1 MTERFCQRQARHQT
15 ADISPVHLRR
25 RVEIGAP
32 TVALTAVLVVWTWI
46 AVAAAAEGECRRYE
60 SEPLSARIF
69 EGVLSL
75 GAAAALVGVLVNLV
89 ALADSTRRAR
99 AWRGLGVSLGAA
111 GALVLG
117 LFTALALVVST
128 CGS

>member
-1 MTERFCQRQARHQT
+1 M
-15 ADISPVHLRR
+15 RR

-32 TVALTAVLVVWTWI
+32 AVALAAVLVVWTWI
-46 AVAAAAEGECRRYE
+46 VIAAAVDGDCRRYE

-75 GAAAALVGVLVNLV
+75 GAATSLVGVLVNLV

-117 LFTALALVVST
+117 LFTALALVLST